1 MAVISLMNINK
12 EFILKALYNNFKGQI
27 DRHVANALVLIENP
41 VGVAEHP
48 DTIET
53 IEKELEMI
61 ANYHDKLEMLN
72 KYFK

>member
-1 MAVISLMNINK
+1 MYINR
-12 EFILKALYNNFKGQI
+12 EFILKALRNNFKGQR

-61 ANYHDKLEMLN
+61 ANFNDKLEMLD
-72 KYFK
+72 KYLK

>member
-1 MAVISLMNINK
+1 MMYINK
-12 EFILKALYNNFKGQI
+12 EFILKALRNNFKGQI

-53 IEKELEMI
+53 IENELTKI
-61 ANYHDKLEMLN
+61 AEYHDNLKMIKLYLEN
-72 KYFK
+72 N

>member
-1 MAVISLMNINK
+1 MMYINK
-12 EFILKALYNNFKGQI
+12 EFILKALRNNFKGQI

-53 IEKELEMI
+53 IENELNKI
-61 ANYHDKLEMLN
+61 AEYHDKLKMIEIYLEN
-72 KYFK
+72 N

>member
-1 MAVISLMNINK
+1 MYINK
-12 EFILKALYNNFKGQI
+12 EFILKALRNNFKGQI

-53 IEKELEMI
+53 IENELNKI
-61 ANYHDKLEMLN
+61 AEYHDKLKMIEIYLEN
-72 KYFK
+72 N

>member
-1 MAVISLMNINK
+1 MYINK
-12 EFILKALYNNFKGQI
+12 EFILKALRNNFKGQI

-53 IEKELEMI
+53 IENELNKI
-61 ANYHDKLEMLN
+61 AEYHDKLKMIEIYLEN
-72 KYFK
+72 NSHI

>member
-1 MAVISLMNINK
+1 MYINK
-12 EFILKALYNNFKGQI
+12 AFILKALRNNFKGQI

-53 IEKELEMI
+53 IENELNKI
-61 ANYHDKLEMLN
+61 AEYHDKLKMIEIYLEN
-72 KYFK
+72 N

>member
-1 MAVISLMNINK
+1 MYINK
-12 EFILKALYNNFKGQI
+12 EFILKALRYNFKGQI

-53 IEKELEMI
+53 IENELNKI
-61 ANYHDKLEMLN
+61 AEYHDKLKMIEIYLEN
-72 KYFK
+72 N

>member
-1 MAVISLMNINK
+1 MMYINK
-12 EFILKALYNNFKGQI
+12 EFILKALRNNFKGQI

-53 IEKELEMI
+53 IENELNKI
-61 ANYHDKLEMLN
+61 AEYHDKLKMIKLYLEN
-72 KYFK
+72 N

>member
-1 MAVISLMNINK
+1 MNINN

-53 IEKELEMI
+53 IENELNKI
-61 ANYHDKLEMLN
+61 AEYHDKLKMIEIYLEN
-72 KYFK
+72 N

>member
-1 MAVISLMNINK
+1 MYINK
-12 EFILKALYNNFKGQI
+12 EFILKALRINFKGQI

-53 IEKELEMI
+53 IENELNKI
-61 ANYHDKLEMLN
+61 AEYHDKLKMIEIYLEN
-72 KYFK
+72 N

>member
-1 MAVISLMNINK
+1 MYINR
-12 EFILKALYNNFKGQI
+12 EFILKALRNNFQGQI

-61 ANYHDKLEMLN
+61 ANFNDKLEMLD
-72 KYFK
+72 KYLK

>member
-1 MAVISLMNINK
+1 MYINR
-12 EFILKALYNNFKGQI
+12 EFILKALRNNFKGQI
-27 DRHVANALVLIENP
+27 DRHVAKALVLIENP

-61 ANYHDKLEMLN
+61 ANFNDKLEMLD
-72 KYFK
+72 KYLK

>member
-1 MAVISLMNINK
+1 MYINR
-12 EFILKALYNNFKGQI
+12 EFILKALRNNFKGQI

-53 IEKELEMI
+53 IENELNKI
-61 ANYHDKLEMLN
+61 AEYHDKLKMIEIYLEN
-72 KYFK
+72 N